1 MLSPSSFRSR
11 LWLCWM
17 ELPSFPRAAASSF
30 STKSKTFICSCLTS
44 WMISEKQVFTSSR
57 VVWIS
62 FCGRVGWTVCRE
74 ASLSPSRVPLVL
86 WPGACLGILLLT
98 AGLHDI
104 HAKALEW
111 PSA

>member
-11 LWLCWM
+11 LWLCWI

-30 STKSKTFICSCLTS
+30 STKSKTFICSFLTS

-62 FCGRVGWTVCRE
+62 FCRGVGWTKCRE
-74 ASLSPSRVPLVL
+74 VSGSWSRVPRVF
-86 WPGACLGILLLT
+86 WPGACLGVLLLT
-98 AGLHDI
+98 AGLHDL
-104 HAKALEW
+104 HSN
-111 PSA
+111 P